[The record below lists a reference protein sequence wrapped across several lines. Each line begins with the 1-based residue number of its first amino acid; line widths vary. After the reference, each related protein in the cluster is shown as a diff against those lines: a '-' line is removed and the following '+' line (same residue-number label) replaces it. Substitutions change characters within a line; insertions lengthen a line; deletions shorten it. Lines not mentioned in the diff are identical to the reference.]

1 MTGASIA
8 ITQAV
13 VYRLD
18 VTSMRFEY
26 RAIVVQSQSQ
36 SQIECI
42 QTDRQTGQAVP
53 LILVSPRFDRRTKKR
68 VTYLISFQWLV
79 PTHLESGGRKLFV
92 PGLRLSVSISLNR
105 VNSSAVSL

>member
-42 QTDRQTGQAVP
+42 QTDRPGCPFDSCLSTIRSQNEETSNIP
-53 LILVSPRFDRRTKKR
+53 NLVSVARSDPSGVRRSEVICPR
-68 VTYLISFQWLV
+68 S
-79 PTHLESGGRKLFV
+79 PTVSQHLTESGQF
-92 PGLRLSVSISLNR
+92 
-105 VNSSAVSL
+105 